1 MTQEQIN
8 RKRERDREAKRRKRA
23 AAREAISKPTEPV
36 EAIMEQIA
44 EAPKE
49 PFLIPE
55 AERALETAPKADPTF
70 RIPLD
75 CFEVHRR
82 RLERERRA

>member
-23 AAREAISKPTEPV
+23 AAREAASKPV
-36 EAIMEQIA
+36 EAFKDP
-44 EAPKE
+44 AP
-49 PFLIPE
+49 IPGP
-55 AERALETAPKADPTF
+55 ERPLETAPKADPSF

-75 CFEVHRR
+75 CFEVHMR

>member
-23 AAREAISKPTEPV
+23 AAREATSKPI

-55 AERALETAPKADPTF
+55 AERALETAPKADPSF

-82 RLERERRA
+82 RLERERRS

>member
-23 AAREAISKPTEPV
+23 AAREAASKPV
-36 EAIMEQIA
+36 

-49 PFLIPE
+49 EIVEAPKEQPPVPG
-55 AERALETAPKADPTF
+55 AERALETAEKADPGF
-70 RIPLD
+70 RTPLD

>member
-8 RKRERDREAKRRKRA
+8 KKRERDREAKRRKRA
-23 AAREAISKPTEPV
+23 AAREAANKPV

-55 AERALETAPKADPTF
+55 AERALETAPKADPSF

>member
-23 AAREAISKPTEPV
+23 AAREAVNKPV

-55 AERALETAPKADPTF
+55 AERALETAPKPDPTF

>member
-23 AAREAISKPTEPV
+23 AAREAVNKPV
-36 EAIMEQIA
+36 EELMEKIA
-44 EAPKE
+44 ETPKE

-55 AERALETAPKADPTF
+55 AEMVLETAPQPDPTF

-82 RLERERRA
+82 RLERERRS

>member
-23 AAREAISKPTEPV
+23 AAREAIDKPV

-55 AERALETAPKADPTF
+55 AERALETAPKADPGF

>member
-1 MTQEQIN
+1 MTQEQLN
-8 RKRERDREAKRRKRA
+8 KKRERDREAKRRKRA
-23 AAREAISKPTEPV
+23 AAREAVNKPV
-36 EAIMEQIA
+36 EALMEQIA

-55 AERALETAPKADPTF
+55 AERALETAPKADPSF

>member
-23 AAREAISKPTEPV
+23 AAREAANKPV
-36 EAIMEQIA
+36 

-49 PFLIPE
+49 QTPVPE
-55 AERALETAPKADPTF
+55 AERALETAQKADPGFHT
-70 RIPLD
+70 PLD

>member
-23 AAREAISKPTEPV
+23 AAREAASKPI

-55 AERALETAPKADPTF
+55 AERALETAPKADPSF

>member
-8 RKRERDREAKRRKRA
+8 KKRERDREAKRRKRA
-23 AAREAISKPTEPV
+23 AAREAVNKPV
-36 EAIMEQIA
+36 EALMEQIA

-55 AERALETAPKADPTF
+55 AERALETAPKADPSF

-75 CFEVHRR
+75 AFEVHRR
-82 RLERERRA
+82 RMERVRRA